1 MKEQIK
7 QIIDSYGMFHNP
19 KKLEECA
26 EEVAALETQ
35 ALKEQMERVIG
46 VIDKS
51 YLYLKSV
58 CLAAEDNGE
67 LARGYDIAMNEALSQ
82 LATLKAELEGENG

>member
-1 MKEQIK
+1 M
-7 QIIDSYGMFHNP
+7 
-19 KKLEECA
+19 
-26 EEVAALETQ
+26 
-35 ALKEQMERVIG
+35 
-46 VIDKS
+46 IDKS